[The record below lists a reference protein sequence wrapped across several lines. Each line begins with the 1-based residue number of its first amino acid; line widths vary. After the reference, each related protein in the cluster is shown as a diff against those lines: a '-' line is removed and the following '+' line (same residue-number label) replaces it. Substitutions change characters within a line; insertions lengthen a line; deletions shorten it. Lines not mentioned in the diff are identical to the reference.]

1 MSDTSKDNHEPLS
14 PLQATGTSKME
25 TLQREKE
32 RFKEQQYLSL
42 YKELLRENRGLLQ
55 EQRDEDVGDFA
66 DEAQLLK
73 GAISSQRQIWIAGI
87 GIGLLTFVSL
97 HYVPTFLIRRLGGEA
112 KVKALDE
119 AERKA
124 KEDGTAML
132 KNATGKLY
140 QVGILL

>member
-1 MSDTSKDNHEPLS
+1 MSDTSKDNHAHLS

-42 YKELLRENRGLLQ
+42 YKGLLRENRGLLQ
-55 EQRDEDVGDFA
+55 EQRDEDVGDFT

-140 QVGILL
+140 QLGILL